1 MRRFLSLILTAALI
15 FSLAAC
21 SDRGANKSISYAL
34 DSSPSTL
41 DPQYADEAE
50 AQIVISNTF
59 EGLVRISAEG
69 QIIPGIA
76 QGWSISEDGLTYTFN
91 LKPATEWYCP
101 ISLKSEF
108 GNEFYEKYTSEIVT
122 ANDFVFAMRRAINPA
137 TGSAFAHRLF
147 VIRNATDIYSG
158 ALPVEQLG
166 VTAVDDNTLII
177 ELAEPCADFLE
188 RLTEGVFMPCNE
200 EFFNSMNGRY
210 GLTQRHILCNG
221 PFYVSSWDSES
232 ALTIRRNNYYAGK
245 QQVIPSLVN
254 FTFDPDEN
262 SVAKKISNGTVSAA
276 LLPPDC
282 PAPENSVTV
291 KETANSVFGFVF
303 NCADSSLS
311 NTNLRL
317 ALCSSID
324 RTLFT
329 ENDNAVPQNG
339 FVPPSCVTGSLYY
352 RNAVGEQTPFV
363 PFDTAKAA
371 DHWKKALSELGVQ
384 KIGLTVLCP
393 EWLDNSV
400 RRQLQIWQ
408 KTLGIGLGITI
419 ENKTSEEI
427 EKAVSSGNYQIAL
440 TGITTPYESASDFLA
455 SLKDGNPFRHKS
467 EEYNAIV
474 ARILEIDGE
483 QELLGGCFT
492 AENYILQQGLCYPL
506 YSRSSR
512 FVCAED
518 VDGIAIF
525 HSENNVSFI
534 GARRYD

>member
-41 DPQYADEAE
+41 DPQYADETE
-50 AQIVISNTF
+50 AQIIISNTF

-69 QIIPGIA
+69 EIIPGIA
-76 QGWSISEDGLTYTFN
+76 QSWSVSDDGLTYTFN

-108 GNEFYEKYTSEIVT
+108 GEEFYEKYLSETVT

-147 VIRNATDIYSG
+147 VIQNAIDIYSG
-158 ALPVEQLG
+158 TVPAEQLG
-166 VTAVDDNTLII
+166 VTAADENTLII
-177 ELAEPCADFLE
+177 QLAEVCPDFLE
-188 RLTEGVFMPCNE
+188 RLTESVFMPCNE

-221 PFYVSSWDSES
+221 PFYVSSWDSTS
-232 ALTIRRNNYYAGK
+232 ALTIRRNNYYSGE

-254 FTFDPDEN
+254 FTFDSDET
-262 SVAKKISNGTVSAA
+262 SVAKKISNSTVSAA

-291 KETANSVFGFVF
+291 KETANDVFGFVF
-303 NCADSSLS
+303 NCSDSSLT
-311 NTNLRL
+311 NTNIRL

-324 RTLFT
+324 RNLFA
-329 ENDNAVPQNG
+329 ESDNAVPQSG
-339 FVPPSCVTGSLYY
+339 FVPASCEIGSLNF
-352 RNAVGEQTPFV
+352 REAVGGQTPCV
-363 PFDTAKAA
+363 VFDAAKAS
-371 DHWKKALSELGVQ
+371 DHWKKGLSELGTQ
-384 KIGLTVLCP
+384 KISLTVLCP
-393 EWLDNSV
+393 EWLDDSV

-408 KTLGIGLGITI
+408 QTLGIGLGITI
-419 ENKTSEEI
+419 ENKTSAEI

-440 TGITTPYESASDFLA
+440 TGVSTSYESAADFLA
-455 SLKDGNPFRHKS
+455 SFKESNVFRFKS
-467 EEYNAIV
+467 DDYSNIISH
-474 ARILEIDGE
+474 ILEVEGE

-492 AENYILQQGLCYPL
+492 AENFILQQGICYPL

-512 FVCAED
+512 FVTAED
-518 VDGIAIF
+518 VEGIAIF
-525 HSENNVSFI
+525 QSENNVSFI